1 LDFGIQRAPI
11 SSLVG
16 GDSVENARITHAI
29 FAGERGPHRDA
40 VVLNAAAAIAAYLG
54 NFELSLHERM
64 RIGVER
70 AITAID
76 SGAASTLVK
85 KWAELSKKISS

>member
-1 LDFGIQRAPI
+1 MDFGIKRAPI

-16 GDSVENARITHAI
+16 GDSVENARITNAI
-29 FAGERGPHRDA
+29 FAGEPGAHRDA

-64 RIGVER
+64 KIGIER
-70 AITAID
+70 AIGAID
-76 SGAASTLVK
+76 SGACATLVK
-85 KWAELSKKISS
+85 QWVELSKKISA